1 MNKNAAEIAQL
12 NQRFAKSTPSEILE
26 WAIQTYGEQLRLAC
40 SLSVEDTTLLH
51 IAARISKKVQVFVLD
66 TGRLHEKSYELLER
80 CRQKYK
86 LVIECYFPNTQKVQE
101 LVTQK
106 GLYSF
111 YESVA
116 QRKECCYIR
125 KVEPLQ
131 RALGSALAWVTGL
144 RHEQSATRAKAPL
157 IEVDELHGGILKIN
171 PLVNW
176 SWQQVLDFAR
186 ENQVPIHPLHHAGYP
201 SIGCEPC
208 TRAIAKGEDLRAG
221 RWWWEDAGTK
231 ECGMHVQGV
240 TL

>member
-1 MNKNAAEIAQL
+1 MNKNADKVAQL
-12 NQRFAKSTPSEILE
+12 NQRFAKSAPAEILE

-51 IAARISKKVQVFVLD
+51 IAARISKKVRVFVLD

-86 LVIECYFPNTQKVQE
+86 LMIECYFPNTQKAQE
-101 LVTQK
+101 LVTKK

-116 QRKECCYIR
+116 QRKECCSIR

-131 RALGSALAWVTGL
+131 RALSGASAWVTGQ
-144 RHEQSATRAKAPL
+144 RREQSAMRAKTPL
-157 IEVDELHGGILKIN
+157 IEVDRLHDGILKIN
-171 PLVNW
+171 PLANW
-176 SWQQVLDFAR
+176 SWQQVLNFAS
-186 ENQVPIHPLHHAGYP
+186 ENQVPVHPLHHAGYP

-221 RWWWEDAGTK
+221 RWWWEAMDKK
-231 ECGMHVQGV
+231 ECGMHAQ
-240 TL
+240 